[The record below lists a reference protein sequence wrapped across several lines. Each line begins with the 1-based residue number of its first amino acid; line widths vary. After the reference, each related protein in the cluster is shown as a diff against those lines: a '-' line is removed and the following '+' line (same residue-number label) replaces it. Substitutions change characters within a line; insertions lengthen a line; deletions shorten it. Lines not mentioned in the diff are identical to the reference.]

1 MSITATDI
9 KKCKKCESTDIGWQT
24 FYTSTG
30 GVPDGRLRLS
40 EVQCQ
45 FVLGCNFCSETLLV
59 LSGDRVAE
67 ILTNSLK
74 Y

>member
-1 MSITATDI
+1 MSINATDI
-9 KKCKKCESTDIGWQT
+9 KQCKECKSTDIGWQT
-24 FYTSTG
+24 YYTSSG

-45 FVLGCNFCSETLLV
+45 FVLGCNYCSETLLV
-59 LSGDRVAE
+59 LTGDRVAG
-67 ILTNSLK
+67 ILTDALK